1 MSTRAKTFE
10 GIYICSRNE
19 HASYDIRHKSPEMTI
34 EGIYICTRNVVIIII
49 IIIITI
55 IIIIIMVI
63 IIDTAYWL
71 LVTGDW

>member
-1 MSTRAKTFE
+1 MSTLAETFE

-19 HASYDIRHKSPEMTI
+19 HASSDIRHKSTEMTF

-49 IIIITI
+49 VIIITI

-63 IIDTAYWL
+63 IIDTGYW
-71 LVTGDW
+71 

>member
-19 HASYDIRHKSPEMTI
+19 HASGDIRHKSSEMTF

-49 IIIITI
+49 VI
-55 IIIIIMVI
+55 IIIIIMVVA
-63 IIDTAYWL
+63 IDTVTGYLL